1 MDLYAKVICQIMDL
15 RSDLLDAASQYHDYR
30 ESSTTNSEHL
40 AFDIVV
46 RRIPKIIENIAS
58 DRNRDYI
65 VKGSMNLEKN
75 LQFIFCRVSHS
86 RSLDSRARSCGD
98 Q

>member
-1 MDLYAKVICQIMDL
+1 MDLYAQKVICQIMDL

-40 AFDIVV
+40 AFDIVDQENTS
-46 RRIPKIIENIAS
+46 KIIENIAS

-65 VKGSMNLEKN
+65 VIRDPLVQGEGP
-75 LQFIFCRVSHS
+75 IVTW
-86 RSLDSRARSCGD
+86 D